1 MDDLTRYYT
10 ENKALRAEVAALQSA
25 LKVAQDEAAWLLA
38 ERDKD
43 GAMIEA
49 ISAEHDALR
58 KDAERWRY
66 LKSLTCDE
74 WDNVFGACPRSTVGH
89 ELDKYVDRSID
100 AALKEGK

>member
-10 ENKALRAEVAALQSA
+10 ENKALRAEVAALNAA

-49 ISAEHDALR
+49 ISAERDALL
-58 KDAERWRY
+58 KVVAAADAMLENMHEWPAGLYAYNTARAK
-66 LKSLTCDE
+66 LKGPT
-74 WDNVFGACPRSTVGH
+74 
-89 ELDKYVDRSID
+89 K
-100 AALKEGK
+100 